1 MGSVIRVALAEDNVL
16 LREGVSRLVAGAK
29 DLELVGVAGDLPEL
43 LGVIE
48 RCEPDVVITDIR
60 MPPTGRDEG
69 IQAAAWLR
77 EPRPKVGGVGGSQ
90 SPPPGYAVP
99 LLEHG
104 SAGRAYLLK
113 ERVASVDE
121 LVRAVHTVA

>member
-1 MGSVIRVALAEDNVL
+1 M
-16 LREGVSRLVAGAK
+16 
-29 DLELVGVAGDLPEL
+29 
-43 LGVIE
+43 
-48 RCEPDVVITDIR
+48 VITDIR
-60 MPPTGRDEG
+60 MPPTGTNEG

-77 EPRPKVGGVGGSQ
+77 ENHPDVGVVVLSQ
-90 SPPPGYAVP
+90 YTAPGYAMA

-121 LVRAVHTVA
+121 LARAIRAVARRVGDRPDGRGRAGPVPVPHSSPAWRS

>member
-16 LREGVSRLVAGAK
+16 LREGVARLVAAK
-29 DLELVGVAGDLPEL
+29 QDFELVGAAADLPQL
-43 LGVIE
+43 VAVIE
-48 RCEPDVVITDIR
+48 RCEPHVVITDIR

-77 EPRPKVGGVGGSQ
+77 EHRPQVGVVVLSQ
-90 SPPPGYAVP
+90 YTAPGYAGA

-104 SAGRAYLLK
+104 SAGRAPPP
-113 ERVASVDE
+113 RGGGGSRGGGGA
-121 LVRAVHTVA
+121 RGGH